1 MLKLLLSYTS
11 GISYKPTK
19 TEVSPSELFPEISS
33 KIVYTIQPIAT
44 LSPAEEV
51 RSAQEKVGTSPTF
64 IFIPGT
70 RFDATGTR
78 HGKSAGWYD
87 RFLSLAPKEWLRVG
101 LCHSLQFYQEPLVR
115 QSWDEPM
122 DFVCVVNEESI
133 VKEMSYTETHAR
145 FPATS

>member
-19 TEVSPSELFPEISS
+19 IEVSPLEIFPETSAS
-33 KIVYTIQPIAT
+33 IVYTIQPVAT
-44 LSPAEEV
+44 LNPAEEV
-51 RSAQEKVGTSPTF
+51 RNAQLKTIDTPTF

-78 HGKSAGWYD
+78 HGKGAGWYD
-87 RFLSLAPKEWLRVG
+87 RFLSMAPKEWLRIG
-101 LCHSLQFYQEPLVR
+101 LCYPYQFSQGPLLR

-122 DFVCVVNEESI
+122 DFICVVNEDSREF
-133 VKEMSYTETHAR
+133 KYTETHAR